1 MERKRASN
9 IEVKKINRNRIFRY
23 LNKCKRVSK
32 PDISAEL
39 GISMPTVLQNINEL
53 IKQGLV
59 QEVGEFE
66 STGGRK
72 ATAIAPVRNSYY
84 ALGIDITQNHIGLVL
99 TDLSGDVLKHKRV
112 YKPFVNNREYYKE
125 MAEIALEFKSSEIDS
140 DKEFLGVGISI
151 PGIVDTRSNK
161 ILFSHALKFANI
173 ESDRFSE
180 FIPYPCILIND
191 ANAAGFAEMYHYDK
205 CFNAVYL
212 SLSNSVGGAIIVE
225 RQSYLS
231 DSPFADKLYL
241 GDNLRGGEFGHMTL
255 IPDGNKCY
263 CGKRGCLDVYCSAKT
278 LSKHSDEKLEK
289 FFEEMENGNEELRE
303 IWNQYISYLAIE
315 VNNLRMIFDC
325 SVIIGGYVGSYIESY
340 ISRLKEEVE
349 ILNTFEVD
357 ASYIKPCRY
366 RVEASALGAALQ
378 HIEGFIC
385 TV

>member
-1 MERKRASN
+1 MVRKRASN
-9 IEVKKINRNRIFRY
+9 IEVKKINRNQIFRY
-23 LNKCKRVSK
+23 VNKHDRVSK

-59 QEVGEFE
+59 HEVGEFK

-72 ATAIAPVRNSYY
+72 ATAIAPIRNSYY
-84 ALGIDITQNHIGLVL
+84 ALGIEITQNHIGVVL

-112 YKPFVNNREYYKE
+112 YKPFFNNREYYKE

-151 PGIVDTRSNK
+151 PGIVDTRNNK
-161 ILFSHALKFANI
+161 ILFSHALNLVNI

-180 FIPYPCILIND
+180 FIPYPCIFIND
-191 ANAAGFAEMYHYDK
+191 ANAAGLAEVYHYDK
-205 CFNAVYL
+205 RLNAVYL
-212 SLSNSVGGAIIVE
+212 SLSNSVGGAIIEE

-231 DSPFADKLYL
+231 DSPIADKLYL

-255 IPDGNKCY
+255 IPDGDKCY
-263 CGKRGCLDVYCSAKT
+263 CGKRGCFDVYCSAKT
-278 LSKHSDEKLEK
+278 LSKHTGGKLEK
-289 FFEEMENGNEELRE
+289 FFEEMENGNEEFRE
-303 IWNQYISYLAIE
+303 IWNQYISYLSIE

-325 SVIIGGYVGSYIESY
+325 NVIIGGYVGGHIEPY

-357 ASYIKPCRY
+357 ASYIQPCRY

-378 HIEGFIC
+378 HIEVFLC
-385 TV
+385 EV

>member
-1 MERKRASN
+1 MVKKGANN

-23 LNKCKRVSK
+23 LNKCERVSK
-32 PDISAEL
+32 TDISAEL
-39 GISMPTVLQNINEL
+39 GISMPTVLQNINQL

-59 QEVGEFE
+59 HEVGEFE

-72 ATAIAPVRNSYY
+72 ATAISPVRNSYY

-112 YKPFVNNREYYKE
+112 YKPFFNNSEYYKE
-125 MAEIALEFKSSEIDS
+125 MAEIALEFKNGEIDS

-151 PGIVDTRSNK
+151 PGIIDTRNNK
-161 ILFSHALKFANI
+161 IIFSHALNVYNI

-205 CFNAVYL
+205 CFNAIYL

-231 DSPFADKLYL
+231 DSLIADKLYL

-255 IPDGNKCY
+255 VPGGNKCY
-263 CGKRGCLDVYCSAKT
+263 CGKKGCLDVYCSAKN
-278 LSKHSDEKLEK
+278 LSKHTDGKLEK
-289 FFEEMENGNEELRE
+289 FFEEIENGNEELRE

-325 SVIIGGYVGSYIESY
+325 SVIIGGYVGSCIEPY
-340 ISRLKEEVE
+340 ISRLKEEVA

-357 ASYIKPCRY
+357 ASYIKSCRY

-378 HIEGFIC
+378 HIEVFIC